1 MAAQGLEN
9 IRQGISFVDALENGE
24 GMNFVPTDVF
34 ISDIDRERFGF
45 KTARVTGLKADK
57 LSDVLAFCH
66 REKVELLIARC
77 CMSDLATAQAMEKN
91 GFQLMDTLV
100 YYTRDLTKQPVPSD
114 SGVAHFRPIL
124 KEEEEKM
131 ISVAK
136 ASFKDYFGHYHADPR
151 LENHQCNE
159 VYIDW
164 ARKAFASRS
173 ADDNFLVAEIEG
185 KIVAF
190 GVFRMNSPDEGELF
204 LGGVHPH
211 AQRQGIYLSFLCRAI
226 EWCLSKKAQR
236 IVISTQLNNIAVQKV
251 LTKSGFEISRG
262 YYTFHKWFN

>member
-1 MAAQGLEN
+1 MNSVAAD
-9 IRQGISFVDALENGE
+9 F
-24 GMNFVPTDVF
+24 F

-45 KTARVTGLKADK
+45 KAARVNGITADT
-57 LSDVLAFCH
+57 LADVLNFCAG
-66 REKVELLIARC
+66 EKVELLIARC
-77 CMSDLATAQAMEKN
+77 CMSDLVAAQAMEKK

-100 YYTRDLTKQPVPSD
+100 YYTRDLTRQPIPSD
-114 SGVAHFRPIL
+114 SGVAHFRPVL
-124 KEEEEKM
+124 KEEEGEV

-136 ASFKDYFGHYHADPR
+136 ASFEDYFGHYHADPR
-151 LENHQCNE
+151 LDNLQCNE

-164 ARKAFASRS
+164 ARKAFASRG
-173 ADDNFLVAEIEG
+173 ADENFLVAEIGG

-204 LGGVHPH
+204 LGGVHPDY
-211 AQRQGIYLSFLCRAI
+211 QGQGIYLSFLCRAI
-226 EWCLSKKAQR
+226 EWCLSKKAKR

-262 YYTFHKWFN
+262 YYTFHKWFD

>member
-1 MAAQGLEN
+1 MNSVAADF
-9 IRQGISFVDALENGE
+9 FV
-24 GMNFVPTDVF
+24 
-34 ISDIDRERFGF
+34 SDIDRERFGF
-45 KTARVTGLKADK
+45 KTARVNGITADT
-57 LSDVLAFCH
+57 LADVLDFCAG
-66 REKVELLIARC
+66 EKVELLIARC
-77 CMSDLATAQAMEKN
+77 CMSDLVAAQVMERK

-100 YYTRDLTKQPVPSD
+100 YYTRDLTKQPRPSD

-124 KEEEEKM
+124 QEEEGEM

-136 ASFKDYFGHYHADPR
+136 ASFAGYFGHYHADPR
-151 LENHQCNE
+151 LDNLHCNE

-164 ARKAFASRS
+164 ARKAFASRG
-173 ADDNFLVAEIEG
+173 ADENFLVAEIGG

-204 LGGVHPH
+204 LGGVHPDY
-211 AQRQGIYLSFLCRAI
+211 QGQGIYLSFLCRAI
-226 EWCLSKKAQR
+226 EWCLSKKAKR

-262 YYTFHKWFN
+262 YYTFHKWFD